1 MSDILCLSNRKGESK
16 RTEESEGQRFVKIS
30 ELWQWVKQHLV
41 VSIFITGLVIFLVVS
56 FIGGYFFNWLWTG
69 LSPYTS
75 TPHATNITFQREK
88 TLWDWLQLLIIP
100 LVIAIGGYLF
110 NLAVSRTEQQ
120 NTKEN
125 QREAA
130 LQAYIDKISEL
141 LLREHLDESPSD
153 TQVQV
158 IARARTA
165 TVLRIL
171 DPARRGSLIRFLS
184 QAGILVK
191 CTEKEKAM
199 AGLGLHGADLSRL
212 NLSSTNLSTA
222 DLSGAYL
229 SESDLS
235 EAFLIG
241 AKLCEASLWE
251 ANFSGADLTGAD
263 LSGALLIGANLYSAN
278 LTNANLNGANLNGAY
293 NTSKEQLE
301 QAKSLKGA
309 TMPDGSKHP

>member
-1 MSDILCLSNRKGESK
+1 MGAGLRSW
-16 RTEESEGQRFVKIS
+16 
-30 ELWQWVKQHLV
+30 WQQIKQHRV
-41 VSIFITGLVIFLVVS
+41 TILVIAIILIIAIVLIIV
-56 FIGGYFFNWLWTG
+56 GYNVDGAGFNAYAITTISKTISG
-69 LSPYTS
+69 T
-75 TPHATNITFQREK
+75 TPPTDTTTTVYQPSK

-100 LVIAIGGYLF
+100 FALAIIAILF
-110 NLAVSRTEQQ
+110 NRAERKNEQRIA
-120 NTKEN
+120 TDN

-141 LLREHLDESPSD
+141 LLREHLDESPGG

-171 DPARRGSLIRFLS
+171 DPVRRGSLIRFLS

-199 AGLGLHGADLSRL
+199 AGLDLHRADLSRL

-222 DLSGAYL
+222 DLSEAYL

-235 EAFLIG
+235 EAFLIQT
-241 AKLCEASLWE
+241 KLCEASLWG

-263 LSGALLIGANLYSAN
+263 LSGALLIGANL
-278 LTNANLNGANLNGAY
+278 TNANLNGAY

-309 TMPDGSKHP
+309 TMPDGSIHP